1 MRPFNQALRF
11 IGFVVNIAAWGIGL
25 GLPGMAMADGY
36 PTKPITV
43 VAVSPPGGGD
53 DFTARLFAQQLR
65 ESTKQTVMVENIAGG
80 GATIAYTNVARSAPD
95 GHRLLISNSVQTSFP
110 ALYTNLPFDPVEGF
124 EHIGLIFKTPFAV
137 TVSNR
142 LNVKNLAEFIQLAKA
157 SPGKLNFGSGGSGTG
172 NHLAGEIFKN
182 ITGTD
187 IVHVPF
193 KGAGPVMVA
202 LLGGQIDVMFAT
214 LTTGGLAGHHASGGV
229 RILAISDD
237 RRALSLPSIP
247 TAAEAGLPGYMTS
260 IWWAVSA
267 PKGVPADVVE
277 RLNREIK
284 QMVKSPAVIQRFN
297 DMGAIPLGTSAA
309 EAKELI
315 VRETKSMSAFVTSLG
330 LKP

>member
-1 MRPFNQALRF
+1 MIAFNQAFKGMRLM
-11 IGFVVNIAAWGIGL
+11 VHMAAWALGL
-25 GLPGMAMADGY
+25 GCACAALADGY
-36 PTKPITV
+36 PSKPITV

-80 GATIAYTNVARSAPD
+80 GATIAYANVARSTPD

-110 ALYTNLPFDPVEGF
+110 ALYANLPFDPVDGF

-137 TVSNR
+137 TVSSR

-172 NHLAGEIFKN
+172 NHLAGEIFKS

-193 KGAGPVMVA
+193 KGAGPAMVA

-214 LTTGGLAGHHASGGV
+214 LTTGGLAGHHASGAV

-237 RRALSLPSIP
+237 RRALSLPNIP

-267 PKGVPADVVE
+267 PKGTPAEVVE
-277 RLNREIK
+277 KLNREIK
-284 QMVKSPAVIQRFN
+284 QMVRSPAVMQKFN
-297 DMGAIPLGTSAA
+297 DMGGIPLGSSSS

-315 VRETKSMSAFVTSLG
+315 ARETKTMSAFVTSLG

>member
-1 MRPFNQALRF
+1 VHRLTQIF
-11 IGFVVNIAAWGIGL
+11 IAIRLVAKIAAWGIVAAISSV
-25 GLPGMAMADGY
+25 AMADGY
-36 PTKPITV
+36 PSKPITV

-80 GATIAYTNVARSAPD
+80 GATIAYANVARSAPD

-110 ALYTNLPFDPVEGF
+110 ALYNNLPFDPVEGF

-137 TVSNR
+137 TVSSR
-142 LNVKNLAEFIQLAKA
+142 LNVKTLAEFIQLAKA

-193 KGAGPVMVA
+193 KGAGPAMVA

-214 LTTGGLAGHHASGGV
+214 LTTGGLAGHHASGSV
-229 RILAISDD
+229 KILAISDD

-267 PKGVPADVVE
+267 PKGTPAEVVDK
-277 RLNREIK
+277 LNREIK
-284 QMVKSPAVIQRFN
+284 QMVKSPAVLQKFN
-297 DMGAIPLGTSAA
+297 DMGAIPLGSSTP

-315 VRETKSMSAFVTSLG
+315 ARETKSMSAFVTSLG